1 MNAKTAAPREPYIW
15 LQDDETQGRADCGCT
30 LNADGWKGDEAG
42 AALFLCPLHEAAADL
57 LGACKAQQKA
67 IDVLF
72 AMVLVRDNDFLPSKS
87 GKPWTA
93 LQLGNQAIE
102 KATPPK
108 PREPD
113 WFA

>member
-1 MNAKTAAPREPYIW
+1 MTRGANTPDIW

-42 AALFLCPLHEAAADL
+42 AAFFFCPLHAAAADL
-57 LGACKAQQKA
+57 LKAAQYALNNLEAAFKDKLITAPLNFQVQLTESRKELKA
-67 IDVLF
+67 
-72 AMVLVRDNDFLPSKS
+72 
-87 GKPWTA
+87 
-93 LQLGNQAIE
+93 AIA

-108 PREPD
+108 PRAPD